1 MRMEAADGLLLW
13 KEQSGRDFCITYGIE
28 FSIPQFR
35 RNTSQCQGVVFLR
48 LARLLWRSDLATKK
62 WSPWMHHLPPM
73 ILDLAMILA
82 AAAVSTIIFSRL
94 KQPIV
99 LGYLIAGFAVG
110 PHFPLWPTVIDTEG
124 VKLWA
129 EIGVIFLLF
138 GLGLEFS
145 FKKLAKVGKSA
156 FIAATFEIVT
166 MSAAG
171 YLFGRAL
178 GWTAMDS
185 IFLGAILSMSSTTII
200 IRAFDEAG
208 LKGRAFASLVF
219 GILIVEDLMAIL
231 LMVVLSAISVP
242 GSFSASNLAFLSGRL
257 VFFLLIWFLVGIY
270 VVPSALKKVRSH
282 LSNEIML
289 LVSIALCFLM
299 VVLATKTDF
308 SAALGAFVMGSILAE
323 TDEGERIE
331 HLLSSVKDLFAAV
344 FFVSVGMMIDPAIL
358 REHFLVVLLITV
370 LTVVGKLVGSG
381 FGAILSG
388 RSLRHSTQ
396 AGMSL
401 AQIGEFSFIIATLG
415 VSLKVVSDF
424 LYPIVI
430 AVSAVTTFTTPYM
443 IRSSDR
449 IYAWI
454 EGRLPQTMLDR
465 LSAYERAMMAPGRES
480 ALKLLGRTYGLLI
493 ALNLVVALAIGLGSA
508 KFALP
513 AVLAALGDSPWA
525 RALTCI
531 ATLVACSPFLFAVVL
546 KSPQTISAEGAQSVQ
561 RLRGL
566 QFGVIVFRTIVGLVL
581 VEVIVNQFARTRVV
595 PLVLLVST
603 PALIFLFRRYIER
616 FYSAVEVRFLRN
628 LNAREASE
636 AGGQAPLPELAPW
649 NANLMQLVVPAN
661 SRVAGLSLE
670 ESHFRTESGATV
682 AMIDRGKKRIFAP
695 NRSVRLLPGDELFLI
710 GTEEQLIAA
719 QKVVER
725 EEAAELPGHDESYSL
740 ESVLF
745 GDGSPYQNK
754 SIREVGLSEDFGALI
769 VGIERGG
776 TRILNPESSE
786 VIRPG
791 DVIWVFGHRSKLK
804 ELRKA
809 KAPAT

>member
-1 MRMEAADGLLLW
+1 
-13 KEQSGRDFCITYGIE
+13 
-28 FSIPQFR
+28 
-35 RNTSQCQGVVFLR
+35 
-48 LARLLWRSDLATKK
+48 
-62 WSPWMHHLPPM
+62 MHHLPPM
-73 ILDLAMILA
+73 IQDLALILA
-82 AAAVSTIIFSRL
+82 AAAVSTILFSRL
-94 KQPIV
+94 KQPVV
-99 LGYLIAGFAVG
+99 LGYLIAGFLVG
-110 PHFPLWPTVIDTEG
+110 PHFGLWPTVVDNES

-145 FKKLAKVGKSA
+145 FKKLAKVGRSA
-156 FIAATFEIVT
+156 FIAASFEIIT

-171 YLFGRAL
+171 YLFGKAL
-178 GWTAMDS
+178 GWTTMDS

-270 VVPSALKKVRSH
+270 VVPTALRKVRGY

-344 FFVSVGMMIDPAIL
+344 FFVSVGMMIDPSIL
-358 REHFLVVLLITV
+358 REHFAVVLGITV
-370 LTVVGKLVGSG
+370 LTVVGKLLGSG
-381 FGAILSG
+381 FGAVLSG

-449 IYAWI
+449 IYSWI
-454 EGRLPQTMLDR
+454 EARLPRIMLER
-465 LSAYERAMMAPGRES
+465 LSAYERVMSTPGRENVF
-480 ALKLLGRTYGLLI
+480 KLLARNYGGLI
-493 ALNLVVALAIGLGSA
+493 ALNSVVALAIGLGSA

-513 AVLAALGDSPWA
+513 AVLAAFGDTSAA
-525 RALTCI
+525 RLLLCV
-531 ATLVACSPFLFAVVL
+531 ATLVACSPFLYAIVL
-546 KSPQTISAEGAQSVQ
+546 KAPGTVATEGAQGVQ
-561 RLRGL
+561 RLRAL
-566 QFGVIVFRTIVGLVL
+566 QFGVIFFRGLVGVAL
-581 VEVIVNQFARTRVV
+581 VEVIINQFARSWKL
-595 PLVLLVST
+595 PLLLMAAT
-603 PALIFLFRRYIER
+603 PLMIYIFRGYIER
-616 FYSAVEVRFLRN
+616 FYSSVEGRFLKN
-628 LNAREASE
+628 LNAKEMAEAE
-636 AGGQAPLPELAPW
+636 ELPSLPQLAPW
-649 NANLMQLVVPAN
+649 NASLVQMSLTSESP
-661 SRVAGLSLE
+661 VAGLSLE
-670 ESHFRTESGATV
+670 ESHFRSSTGATV
-682 AMIDRGKKRIFAP
+682 AMIDRGKKRILAP
-695 NRSVRLLPGDELFLI
+695 SRSVRLLPNDELFLI

-719 QKVVER
+719 QKLLEPR
-725 EEAAELPGHDESYSL
+725 EAAGPAAGNDDSYNLEPVVLPA
-740 ESVLF
+740 
-745 GDGSPYQNK
+745 GSRYENR
-754 SIREVGLSEDFGALI
+754 SIREAGLSEEFGALI

-776 TRILNPESSE
+776 DRILNPESSE
-786 VIRPG
+786 LLLPG
-791 DVIWVFGHRSKLK
+791 DVVWVFGHRSKLK

-809 KAPAT
+809 KANRPT